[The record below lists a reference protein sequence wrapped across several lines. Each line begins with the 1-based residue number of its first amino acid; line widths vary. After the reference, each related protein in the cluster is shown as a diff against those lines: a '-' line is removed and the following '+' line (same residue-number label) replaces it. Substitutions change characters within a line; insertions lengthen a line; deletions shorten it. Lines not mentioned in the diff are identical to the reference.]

1 MMIMIKMLIYLLQ
14 FCSQFAK
21 KDTTVEIVLEF
32 AFHIASHVNPLTA
45 HVVAMMVGWDPTV
58 ASVLFS
64 FTIQIYLT
72 TFDRHQLQHIT
83 LVNKD

>member
-1 MMIMIKMLIYLLQ
+1 MMILIKMLIYLLQ

-32 AFHIASHVNPLTA
+32 ALQIASPVNPLTA
-45 HVVAMMVGWDPTV
+45 HVVAMLVRWDQTV
-58 ASVLFS
+58 ASVLVSFS
-64 FTIQIYLT
+64 IQIYLT